1 MIKESKKIEFW
12 NFLTTEKNQPR
23 PKGITVQRFAVIK
36 PIAIKSD
43 LWLDVIERQG
53 ATERNAQEFYQS
65 TDAASTD
72 SRTDFR
78 KAVRRIILKEKMNER
93 IQTDQIEM
101 LRLPQTRGKAE
112 EGLKEMY
119 GNDFDGFYC
128 CQSLNIY
135 IEIKFLVQKPSF
147 KTL

>member
-23 PKGITVQRFAVIK
+23 PKGITVQRLAVIK

-72 SRTDFR
+72 SRTDFW
-78 KAVRRIILKEKMNER
+78 KAVRRIILKGENER
-93 IQTDQIEM
+93 KNTDRPNRNA
-101 LRLPQTRGKAE
+101 LATANAGK
-112 EGLKEMY
+112 
-119 GNDFDGFYC
+119 
-128 CQSLNIY
+128 SRR
-135 IEIKFLVQKPSF
+135 SF
-147 KTL
+147 KRNVRKRF